1 MICNR
6 VGKADRAYFS
16 SSYVL
21 LTLYGV
27 QVLELLSGT
36 RPPYKQEEPG
46 SETSSLSGSLQ
57 PGELEVRLDAVNAT
71 MTALYQMSF
80 IVRNQGT
87 RRLASAKA
95 QNYQPRDPEEAA
107 LLESFV
113 SFDRQHID
121 DLFRDLRRPRSDE
134 GQPMASRSDHRSDGA
149 SQDRALKAR
158 CLAASTARRR
168 RLAYWKMHSSK
179 LKSIAAMPDIA
190 DPDPNA
196 TIYSGTEASGVFR
209 RIERDFD
216 LMEVQSLTSVAST
229 VRDIDGHETE
239 FPGPP
244 ERRSDD
250 DPFECPYC
258 FVLCQPEEAGRRR
271 WK

>member
-1 MICNR
+1 ML
-6 VGKADRAYFS
+6 A
-16 SSYVL
+16 L
-21 LTLYGV
+21 
-27 QVLELLSGT
+27 VLELLSGT
-36 RPPYKQEEPG
+36 RPPYEQEEPG
-46 SETSSLSGSLQ
+46 SETSSLNDPPL
-57 PGELEVRLDAVNAT
+57 PGELEVRLDAISAT
-71 MTALYQMSF
+71 ITALYQMSF
-80 IVRNQGT
+80 LVRNQGT

-121 DLFRDLRRPRSDE
+121 DLFRDLRRPRSVDD
-134 GQPMASRSDHRSDGA
+134 QPMATRSDLRSDGDA
-149 SQDRALKAR
+149 QDRTIKAR

-168 RLAYWKMHSSK
+168 QLAYWKMHSSK
-179 LKSIAAMPDIA
+179 LKSVAMIPDTA
-190 DPDPNA
+190 DLDQNA

-216 LMEVQSLTSVAST
+216 VVEVQTLTSVAST
-229 VRDIDGHETE
+229 VRDIDGHETD

-244 ERRSDD
+244 ERSSDD

-258 FVLCQPEEAGRRR
+258 YVLCQPEESGRRR
-271 WK
+271 WKYVAINCII

>member
-1 MICNR
+1 M
-6 VGKADRAYFS
+6 F
-16 SSYVL
+16 
-21 LTLYGV
+21 V

-36 RPPYKQEEPG
+36 RPPYEQEEPG
-46 SETSSLSGSLQ
+46 SETSSLNDSLL
-57 PGELEVRLDAVNAT
+57 PGELEVRQDAIDAT
-71 MTALYQMSF
+71 ITALYQMSF
-80 IVRNQGT
+80 LVRNQGT

-113 SFDRQHID
+113 AFDRQHID
-121 DLFRDLRRPRSDE
+121 DLFRDLRRPRSDG
-134 GQPMASRSDHRSDGA
+134 GQPMTTRPDLRSDGEA
-149 SQDRALKAR
+149 QDRAIKAR

-168 RLAYWKMHSSK
+168 QLAYWKMHSSK
-179 LKSIAAMPDIA
+179 LKSVAAMPETA
-190 DPDPNA
+190 DLDQNA
-196 TIYSGTEASGVFR
+196 TIYSGTEASGVFK

-244 ERRSDD
+244 ERSSDD